1 MYQTIIDQQLFTTY
15 GPKPIKDTQRPHQG
29 KYIFNIHHHGTD
41 DKHSSNIPYKEKA
54 DQIPETDEMSQ
65 W

>member
-1 MYQTIIDQQLFTTY
+1 MDQSQLRMLR
-15 GPKPIKDTQRPHQG
+15 GIPHQG